1 MAAAG
6 VLGVGGLRLG
16 LVLLLAKGWNL
27 LCSFVSFPLRVGDG
41 TSSGV
46 LFRSLDSFL
55 VIVDR
60 WLSSN
65 ASLLLF
71 LCELVLRPGSCGGG
85 CFSSMAE
92 AGGTGVNSMWPITA
106 VLSPSISGSS
116 TMFGVRQSF
125 WIGLLGGCKI
135 WGIGRQS
142 QRLRCRSVRRR
153 FLLQHCDDDG
163 RCAPFA
169 GCLAAEIAGGLGG
182 CWWSS
187 LRQDPRTVLSNLM
200 FPRVLYAFSYL
211 WWRGGVDF
219 FVNLPSSRV
228 PDVRIVVF

>member
-1 MAAAG
+1 MRLRRRITSVRWRVFFPVVDVFGDGVKLLLLRAAAG
-6 VLGVGGLRLG
+6 SVFSGRPVRSV
-16 LVLLLAKGWNL
+16 VLLLVKGWDL
-27 LCSFVSFPLRVGDG
+27 FCSYVSFPFRVGDDG
-41 TSSGV
+41 AGGGL

-55 VIVDR
+55 VMVDR

-92 AGGTGVNSMWPITA
+92 AGGRGVNSMWPTTA

-142 QRLRCRSVRRR
+142 QRLQCRSVRRR

-163 RCAPFA
+163 RCAPFV
-169 GCLAAEIAGGLGG
+169 GCLAAEIAGGLVG
-182 CWWSS
+182 CW
-187 LRQDPRTVLSNLM
+187 
-200 FPRVLYAFSYL
+200 
-211 WWRGGVDF
+211 
-219 FVNLPSSRV
+219 
-228 PDVRIVVF
+228 

>member
-1 MAAAG
+1 M
-6 VLGVGGLRLG
+6 LH
-16 LVLLLAKGWNL
+16 
-27 LCSFVSFPLRVGDG
+27 CCCF
-41 TSSGV
+41 
-46 LFRSLDSFL
+46 
-55 VIVDR
+55 
-60 WLSSN
+60 
-65 ASLLLF
+65 
-71 LCELVLRPGSCGGG
+71 CELVLRPGSCGGG

-142 QRLRCRSVRRR
+142 QRLQCRSVRRR

-169 GCLAAEIAGGLGG
+169 GCLAAEIAGGLGECCSEKDRSFKFDVSQG
-182 CWWSS
+182 IVCFFLSLVEGWCGLLCKSS
-187 LRQDPRTVLSNLM
+187 LL
-200 FPRVLYAFSYL
+200 
-211 WWRGGVDF
+211 
-219 FVNLPSSRV
+219 
-228 PDVRIVVF
+228 RIAVF